1 MADSIPSPRP
11 VQPNPMDPSPPP
23 PQQQPQVQPST
34 AAIPQNSSNSTNS
47 SANPPIPAASAL
59 AQSPSIDQL
68 HPLSQISSPPLSHI
82 SQNPQNQQQQQQLS
96 PAVGLE
102 YQQKPLQLQQQQ
114 QQQQQQ
120 LQQHSQQMVQQ
131 PQNANA
137 MTNFQIQQALQRSP
151 SMSRLNQQ
159 QQQQQQQFGMMRQQ
173 SGLYSPMSFGG
184 SSTNQQQ
191 QLQQPNQQHQM
202 GTGNLSRSALMGQG
216 NHLPMLSGATTAAQY
231 NLQSQLLAS
240 SKQKAGL
247 VQGAQ
252 FQSSN
257 SHGQPLQGMQTMG
270 MMGSM
275 NLSSQLRANG
285 LASYAQQR
293 INQGQIRQQLSQ
305 QSSLTSPQVQNLPR
319 MSNLGFMNQQLSNL
333 AQNGQPTMMQNS
345 LQQQQWLKQM
355 PSMSSPGSPSYRLQQ
370 RHQQVLLQQ
379 QLASSSQLHQN
390 SMSLNPQQFPQ
401 LVQQQP
407 SMGHQQLHQQQQ
419 QQQQPQAQQQQ
430 QQQQQLQQL
439 QQLQQQPLHQQQQQ
453 QLLQQPSQLQ
463 SLQPALH
470 QQQHS
475 PRIAGLAAQKSL
487 SLTGSHPDAT
497 VSGTSTPGGSSSQG
511 TEAATQVLGKRK
523 IQDLVSQVDPLGK
536 LEPEVEDLLLEIAD
550 DFIDSVTT
558 FSCNLAK
565 HRKSSTLESK
575 DLLLHLE
582 KNWQLN
588 VPGYSSDEWKNR
600 NKNLSSSD
608 THKKRLDM
616 IRILKE
622 ASRVETNVNSPKEIV
637 RQGVGM
643 PIGTNNLM
651 RPSSSSEQLL
661 SQTTGSQLLQQ
672 MTRQPERHGREFI
685 KATSPF
691 MVPCDT
697 ERLDGTS

>member
-1 MADSIPSPRP
+1 MADSTSSPRP
-11 VQPNPMDPSPPP
+11 VQTNPMDPSPPP
-23 PQQQPQVQPST
+23 PQNQPQVQPST
-34 AAIPQNSSNSTNS
+34 TAVPQNSSNPSNS
-47 SANPPIPAASAL
+47 SVNPPIPSPSAL
-59 AQSPSIDQL
+59 VQSPSIDHL

-82 SQNPQNQQQQQQLS
+82 SLPQNQQQQQQLS
-96 PAVGLE
+96 PAVGLD
-102 YQQKPLQLQQQQ
+102 YQQKPLQAQQQQ

-120 LQQHSQQMVQQ
+120 QHSQQLVQQ
-131 PQNANA
+131 PQNASA

-151 SMSRLNQQ
+151 SMSRLNQMQPQQQQ

-173 SGLYSPMSFGG
+173 SALYSQMNFGA

-191 QLQQPNQQHQM
+191 QQPNQQQQI
-202 GTGNLSRSALMGQG
+202 GTGNLSRSALIGQG
-216 NHLPMLSGATTAAQY
+216 SHLPMLSGAAAAAQY

-252 FQSSN
+252 FQSGN
-257 SHGQPLQGMQTMG
+257 SHGQALQGIQAMG

-275 NLSSQLRANG
+275 NLTSQLRANG
-285 LASYAQQR
+285 LASSYAQQR

-319 MSNLGFMNQQLSNL
+319 MSNLAFMNQQLTNL
-333 AQNGQPTMMQNS
+333 AQNGQSNMIQNS
-345 LQQQQWLKQM
+345 LQQQQWLKQI
-355 PSMSSPGSPSYRLQQ
+355 PSMSTPGSPSYRLQQ
-370 RHQQVLLQQ
+370 RQQVLLQQ
-379 QLASSSQLHQN
+379 QLASSNQLHQN
-390 SMSLNPQQFPQ
+390 PMSLNSQQFPQ

-407 SMGHQQLHQQQQ
+407 SMGHQQ

-430 QQQQQLQQL
+430 PQQQQLQQ
-439 QQLQQQPLHQQQQQ
+439 QQTLHQQQ
-453 QLLQQPSQLQ
+453 QLLQQPSPQN
-463 SLQPALH
+463 SLQPVLH
-470 QQQHS
+470 QHQHQQHS
-475 PRIAGLAAQKSL
+475 PRIVGLVGQKSL

-497 VSGTSTPGGSSSQG
+497 ASGTSTPGGSSSQG

-523 IQDLVSQVDPLGK
+523 IQDLVSQVDPHGK

-588 VPGYSSDEWKNR
+588 IPGYSSDERKNQ
-600 NKNLSSSD
+600 NKSLSSSD
-608 THKKRLDM
+608 VHKKRLDM

-622 ASRVETNVNSPKEIV
+622 ASRVETNINTPKEMV

-643 PIGTNNLM
+643 TIGTNTLT
-651 RPSSSSEQLL
+651 RPSPSSEQLL
-661 SQTTGSQLLQQ
+661 SQTAGSQLLQQ
-672 MTRQPERHGREFI
+672 MTRF
-685 KATSPF
+685 
-691 MVPCDT
+691 
-697 ERLDGTS
+697 